1 MQIAQKLSIDEMAA
15 TFWLCNRS
23 KLFLAS
29 ASRFLFGRQRE
40 KKERRRRGERE
51 GSVSVRE
58 SRK

>member
-29 ASRFLFGRQRE
+29 ASRFLFGRERE
-40 KKERRRRGERE
+40 RKREEGGEGERAAL
-51 GSVSVRE
+51 V
-58 SRK
+58 